1 MADIGTDLPQVPGA
15 AGRALAPP
23 GDHAPAVDGHDGT
36 PARAPAGNGQAL
48 GGALRFPAGTGSP
61 VLHAVGLGLV
71 LLGVTVLGFV
81 GYLYGLSGVAEAR
94 SQATMYQRLSNELA
108 GEVAP
113 LGHTTPGAPV
123 AVLDIPAIGVNDM
136 VVVQGTTPENLTLGP
151 GHLPDTPM
159 PGQAGVSEIFGRRA
173 TFGAPFALLPRL
185 RTGDTI
191 KVINGQGTSVY
202 TVAAV
207 GDSTH
212 VINDP
217 APNRLVLMTAS
228 SPLVPAYYTDVD
240 ARLTSTVHPGPA
252 ASRVISASELPL
264 AGDGGALGLTMA
276 WALALALVSA
286 LGTLAVLRWSPW
298 PAYIAVAPVVLAVL
312 WNLYQNLAMALP
324 NVY

>member
-15 AGRALAPP
+15 PGRALAPP
-23 GDHAPAVDGHDGT
+23 DGHAPAVGGHDGT
-36 PARAPAGNGQAL
+36 PAPAPAGNGQAP
-48 GGALRFPAGTGSP
+48 GGPSRTRSP

-94 SQATMYQRLSNELA
+94 SQATMYQRLSDELA

-113 LGHTTPGAPV
+113 LGPTTPGAPV
-123 AVLDIPAIGVNDM
+123 AVVDIPAIGVHDL
-136 VVVQGTTPENLTLGP
+136 VVVQGTSPEDLALGP

-159 PGQAGVSEIFGRRA
+159 PGQAGVAEIFGRRA

-191 KVINGQGTSVY
+191 KVITGQGTSVY

-212 VINDP
+212 VIDDP

-228 SPLVPAYYTDVD
+228 SPLVPAYYTDID

-252 ASRVISASELPL
+252 VSRVISASELPL

-286 LGTLAVLRWSPW
+286 AGTVAVLRWSPW
-298 PAYIAVAPVVLAVL
+298 PAYLAIAPVVLAVL

-324 NVY
+324 NLY